1 MPGFVEI
8 TPWHWAGFILCVL
21 IFLALDL
28 GLFHRHARVVKFKE
42 AAAWS
47 AVWFALAMAF
57 AGAMAHWRGRE
68 EAVQFTTGY
77 LIELSLS
84 LDNVLVIALIFAW
97 FRIPVK
103 FQHRLLFWGI
113 LGALVMRGAMIA
125 AGVELIHQFDWVLYV
140 FGAFLVFTGIKMLF
154 SGKET
159 VRPEKNLA
167 LRLARKCFAVAPDL
181 DGQKFFTRLRGRSPE
196 GLAQINPSQTPRV
209 GPGGK
214 DSGAAKARLDGRLAL
229 TPLAVVLLLI
239 ETTDL
244 IFALDSVPAVFSV
257 TRKAFIVF
265 TSNIFA
271 IIGLRS
277 LYFLLAGALGYFR
290 YLKIGLSFVLAV
302 IGVKMLLDPHGQ
314 EPKGFQVEIP
324 TSVSLMTV
332 ATIIVIAIVL
342 SVMVAEREKRTGA
355 GNSSKP

>member
-28 GLFHRHARVVKFKE
+28 GLFHRRARVVKFKE

-77 LIELSLS
+77 IIELSLS
-84 LDNVLVIALIFAW
+84 LDNILVIALIFAW
-97 FRIPVK
+97 FRIPVQ

-113 LGALVMRGAMIA
+113 FGALVMRGAMIA
-125 AGVELIHQFDWVLYV
+125 AGAELIRQFDWVLYV
-140 FGAFLVFTGIKMLF
+140 FGAFLVFAGFKMLF
-154 SGKET
+154 SGQET
-159 VRPEKNLA
+159 VQPEKSLA
-167 LRLARKCFAVAPDL
+167 LRLARKCFAVTPDL
-181 DGQKFFTRLRGRSPE
+181 DGRRFFT
-196 GLAQINPSQTPRV
+196 
-209 GPGGK
+209 
-214 DSGAAKARLDGRLAL
+214 RLDGRLAL
-229 TPLAVVLLLI
+229 TPLALVLLLI

-244 IFALDSVPAVFSV
+244 IFAVDSVPAVFSV
-257 TRKAFIVF
+257 TRRAFIVF

-277 LYFLLAGALGYFR
+277 MYFLLAGALGYFR
-290 YLKIGLSFVLAV
+290 CLKIGLSFVLAF
-302 IGVKMLLDPHGQ
+302 IGVKMLLDPHDH
-314 EPKGFQVEIP
+314 PPRWFQIEIP
-324 TSVSLMTV
+324 TGVSLLVV
-332 ATIIVIAIVL
+332 AAILSISIAL
-342 SVMVAEREKRTGA
+342 SVTAAKRD
-355 GNSSKP
+355 KLKR

>member
-47 AVWFALAMAF
+47 TVWFALAMAF

-68 EAVQFTTGY
+68 EAIQFTTGY

-84 LDNVLVIALIFAW
+84 LDNILVIALIFAW

-125 AGVELIHQFDWVLYV
+125 AGAELIHQFDWVLYV

-154 SGKET
+154 SGQET
-159 VRPEKNLA
+159 VQPEKNLA

-181 DGQKFFTRLRGRSPE
+181 DGQKFFT
-196 GLAQINPSQTPRV
+196 
-209 GPGGK
+209 
-214 DSGAAKARLDGRLAL
+214 RLDGRLAL

-257 TRKAFIVF
+257 TRNAFIVF

-271 IIGLRS
+271 ILGLRS

-290 YLKIGLSFVLAV
+290 YLKIGLSLVLAFV
-302 IGVKMLLDPHGQ
+302 GVKMLLDPHGQ
-314 EPKGFQVEIP
+314 EPKRFQVEIP
-324 TSVSLMTV
+324 TGVSLMTV
-332 ATIIVIAIVL
+332 ATIILIAIVL

-355 GNSSKP
+355 GNLSNRNLR

>member
-47 AVWFALAMAF
+47 TVWFALAMAF

-84 LDNVLVIALIFAW
+84 LDNILIIALIFAW

-103 FQHRLLFWGI
+103 FQHRLLFWGV

-125 AGVELIHQFDWVLYV
+125 AGAELIRQFDWVLYV
-140 FGAFLVFTGIKMLF
+140 FGAFLVFAGFKMLF

-159 VRPEKNLA
+159 VQPEKNLA

-181 DGQKFFTRLRGRSPE
+181 DGQRFFTRF
-196 GLAQINPSQTPRV
+196 
-209 GPGGK
+209 
-214 DSGAAKARLDGRLAL
+214 DGRLAL

-290 YLKIGLSFVLAV
+290 YLKIGLSLVLAFV
-302 IGVKMLLDPHGQ
+302 GVKMLLDPHGQ
-314 EPKGFQVEIP
+314 EPKRFQVEIP
-324 TSVSLMTV
+324 TGVSLMTV
-332 ATIIVIAIVL
+332 ATIILIAIVL

-355 GNSSKP
+355 GNSSKTQAQ

>member
-47 AVWFALAMAF
+47 AVWFALAMVF

-68 EAVQFTTGY
+68 EAIQFTTGY

-84 LDNVLVIALIFAW
+84 LDNILVIALIFAW

-125 AGVELIHQFDWVLYV
+125 AGAGLINQFDWVLYV

-154 SGKET
+154 SGQET
-159 VRPEKNLA
+159 VQPEKNLA
-167 LRLARKCFAVAPDL
+167 LRLARKLFAVSPDL
-181 DGQKFFTRLRGRSPE
+181 EGQKFFT
-196 GLAQINPSQTPRV
+196 
-209 GPGGK
+209 
-214 DSGAAKARLDGRLAL
+214 RLDGRLAL
-229 TPLAVVLLLI
+229 TPLAVALLLI

-265 TSNIFA
+265 TSNVFA
-271 IIGLRS
+271 ILGLRS
-277 LYFLLAGALGYFR
+277 LYFLLAGALDYFR
-290 YLKIGLSFVLAV
+290 YLKIGLSLVLAF
-302 IGVKMLLDPHGQ
+302 IGVKMLLDPHDQ
-314 EPKGFQVEIP
+314 EPKGFQIEIP
-324 TSVSLMTV
+324 TGVSLMTV
-332 ATIIVIAIVL
+332 ATIIAIAIVL